1 MSLAVKNLKRLSVMS
16 LLLCSALSHA
26 TDIGVVGLFPGK
38 AILVVDGAPPKTY
51 AVGSTISS
59 DTKLIDADRESATI
73 TVNGK
78 RKVLTLGQTV
88 HRSAASSGNSVVLK
102 AGDRGHFMAQA
113 TINGGSVNMMVDTGA
128 SLIALPA
135 ADAIRLGIN
144 YKKGQLS
151 SSRTAGGIV
160 PTYIIKLDT
169 VRIGDVELNQV
180 DASVIEGGL
189 DVPLLGMSFLNRMEM
204 RREGD
209 QMTLTK
215 RY

>member
-1 MSLAVKNLKRLSVMS
+1 MPLSVKNLKRLSAMG
-16 LLLCSALSHA
+16 LLVYSALSHA

-51 AVGSTISS
+51 TVGSNISS
-59 DTKLIDADRESATI
+59 DTKLIDADRESATVM
-73 TVNGK
+73 VNGK

-102 AGDRGHFMAQA
+102 AGDRGHFTAQA
-113 TINGGSVNMMVDTGA
+113 TINGRSVNMLVDTGA
-128 SLIALPA
+128 TLIALPA
-135 ADAIRLGIN
+135 AEAIRLGIN
-144 YKKGQLS
+144 YKKGLQGS
-151 SSRTAGGIV
+151 SNTAGGIV
-160 PTYIIKLDT
+160 ATYIIKLDT
-169 VRIGDVELNQV
+169 VRIGDVELHQV
-180 DASVIEGGL
+180 DASVIEQGL
-189 DVPLLGMSFLNRMEM
+189 DVSLLGMSFLNRMEM